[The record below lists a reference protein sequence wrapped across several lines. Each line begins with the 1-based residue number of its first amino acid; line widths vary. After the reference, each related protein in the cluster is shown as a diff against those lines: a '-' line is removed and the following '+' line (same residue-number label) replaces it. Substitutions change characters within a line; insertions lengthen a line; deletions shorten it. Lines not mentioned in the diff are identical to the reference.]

1 LEKYRGIR
9 GFFWPTPKSIV
20 LVALGPVPPLQSSV
34 VNESYPFHKNPT
46 YLHLFNLRSSAP
58 LANAQIL
65 LICNRHYFFLT
76 NRMRLCVAYST
87 REYKI
92 TILEGHMHEKEEKY
106 KIKLVWLDW
115 YINTSTNQTRRSVGL
130 GHQRDHRL
138 LTRQG
143 NKN

>member
-1 LEKYRGIR
+1 MNLGRRFFDGPWKNTGVLEV
-9 GFFWPTPKSIV
+9 FFWPTPKSIV
-20 LVALGPVPPLQSSV
+20 ALGPVPPL
-34 VNESYPFHKNPT
+34 
-46 YLHLFNLRSSAP
+46 
-58 LANAQIL
+58 IL